1 MLIAKTGYAHT
12 VGEEL
17 LIPVKIPLSN
27 NTVQRRI
34 DEMANNVEDA
44 LCSSLR
50 TTQFSL
56 QIDESCLPGNEVL
69 LLSYVRFIKDEKLV
83 QELLFAKELVTDTK
97 SNDICTTFLLVFA
110 AEVAYETGRV
120 NSKTRRDRTTMPGL
134 LPAQHSD
141 PRHQITFKWPQ
152 VDSFVKRT
160 ISPTSPFIKQ
170 MSVTVL
176 AHDEKSRTVVATDSI
191 GSKLYG
197 AAAMTVINDSN
208 GYLCFCECDQEMT
221 DCNVVIT
228 VDNNDENC
236 LQIRSKA
243 IAKERCLEAH
253 MFDVLIRKAF
263 GLFDFDHLR
272 NVTYDIPGDSR
283 RIPLFRDQLG
293 FILTDSRQFILL
305 DINIKALDELFSQSY
320 QFRNGESNQ
329 HIRVFDLNDPV
340 ATALGEF
347 DQEVVGENR
356 FDQLN
361 AVYGKLILNAS
372 SRCNKKAMLN
382 W

>member
-1 MLIAKTGYAHT
+1 MLS
-12 VGEEL
+12 
-17 LIPVKIPLSN
+17 VK
-27 NTVQRRI
+27 
-34 DEMANNVEDA
+34 
-44 LCSSLR
+44 
-50 TTQFSL
+50 
-56 QIDESCLPGNEVL
+56 
-69 LLSYVRFIKDEKLV
+69 
-83 QELLFAKELVTDTK
+83 
-97 SNDICTTFLLVFA
+97 
-110 AEVAYETGRV
+110 
-120 NSKTRRDRTTMPGL
+120 RTTMPGL

-170 MSVTVL
+170 MSITVL

-243 IAKERCLEAH
+243 IAKVTHFQGDFMKLHFKKEERCLEAH

-361 AVYGKLILNAS
+361 AVYGKFDSQCIIALQQEGDAQLVNGYALFTNNKIMCLYAKS
-372 SRCNKKAMLN
+372 QSIMTTLLSGVVSRMDKEIKSVTLFSTFNGGIHAWLRDVVSLEFSEGTVYRRLHTRCIPSKIRWDYVYAANIGWQIA
-382 W
+382 